1 MITQC
6 REKQEKKKAKKAFED
21 AYKEELVMQL
31 ALKESAGYNH
41 KPESI
46 NSRCNGVGQS
56 GTRRYVQSKKGTPI
70 PMIEALIKKKL
81 TPEEIAKER

>member
-1 MITQC
+1 
-6 REKQEKKKAKKAFED
+6 
-21 AYKEELVMQL
+21 MQL
-31 ALKESAGYNH
+31 AMKESASYNH

-46 NSRCNGVGQS
+46 NSRCNGVGQT
-56 GTRRYVQSKKGTPI
+56 GTRRYVQSKKGSTTPI